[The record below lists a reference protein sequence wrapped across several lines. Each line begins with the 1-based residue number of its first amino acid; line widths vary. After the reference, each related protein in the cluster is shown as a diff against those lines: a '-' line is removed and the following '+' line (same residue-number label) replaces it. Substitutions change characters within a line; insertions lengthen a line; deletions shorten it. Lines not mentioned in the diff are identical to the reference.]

1 MSTYIEVSRYK
12 NTGNV
17 LHHEVQTRER
27 TADMCSQV
35 DRPTISG
42 LWRGSCHNRT
52 KVHLGLA
59 CTGFGT
65 ARPSWWSSTMSSWRS
80 LDAPNEWHPQAL
92 PEASKGPHL
101 IQRMKLNLKLNL
113 NLNEDVTF
121 SWTMVRY
128 GRTPWTVYHQ
138 QDGDQEQQFHCPV
151 HSMICI
157 KCERHSMP

>member
-1 MSTYIEVSRYK
+1 MSTYIEVSRYRD
-12 NTGNV
+12 TGNV

-92 PEASKGPHL
+92 PEASNGPHL

-113 NLNEDVTF
+113 NGMRTLPLA
-121 SWTMVRY
+121 
-128 GRTPWTVYHQ
+128 GRWWGTGVLREPSTTNKMATKSSNFIVLFIQW
-138 QDGDQEQQFHCPV
+138 FA
-151 HSMICI
+151 
-157 KCERHSMP
+157 